1 MKGARMKAK
10 RHSRKSCG
18 QEWGQFIIHAYTH
31 TQTGVT
37 IKTVQLFS
45 SESRIKRLST
55 PRDPWEP
62 RTSWEEQGAHNGCHC
77 QQCLLW
83 LSSEARASAAPPVL
97 WFWWLAFCPLALLF
111 LMFASWSIM
120 EELTNPGSFLMS
132 IFYGLEGEDLRCC
145 LIALSPLLLSLRL
158 WKNGGAET
166 TNLQIWLLS
175 LSWMLCFVFLNVG
188 FIWHL

>member
-55 PRDPWEP
+55 PRSM
-62 RTSWEEQGAHNGCHC
+62 RTSDFM
-77 QQCLLW
+77 
-83 LSSEARASAAPPVL
+83 RR
-97 WFWWLAFCPLALLF
+97 
-111 LMFASWSIM
+111 
-120 EELTNPGSFLMS
+120 T
-132 IFYGLEGEDLRCC
+132 RCTQ
-145 LIALSPLLLSLRL
+145 
-158 WKNGGAET
+158 W
-166 TNLQIWLLS
+166 LS
-175 LSWMLCFVFLNVG
+175 LSTVFALTFIRGSSFRCASCVVVLVVG
-188 FIWHL
+188 VLSTSLIVSDVCQLVHHGRAHKSWELPDVHLLWFGG